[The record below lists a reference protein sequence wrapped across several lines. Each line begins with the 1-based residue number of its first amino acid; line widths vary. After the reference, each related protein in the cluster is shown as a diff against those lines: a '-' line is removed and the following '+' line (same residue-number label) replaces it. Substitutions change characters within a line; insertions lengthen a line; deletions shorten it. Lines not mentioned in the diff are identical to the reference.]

1 MNLPRPPEAYD
12 PNDQAQTR
20 VIIEAEDRRN
30 LKTNTIF
37 DSITLRDTVT
47 GSIVK
52 LTVESGEVVIT

>member
-1 MNLPRPPEAYD
+1 VNLPRPPPAYD
-12 PNDQAQTR
+12 PNDQAQAR

-37 DSITLRDTVT
+37 DAITLRDTVT

-52 LTVESGEVVIT
+52 LTVESGAVVIT